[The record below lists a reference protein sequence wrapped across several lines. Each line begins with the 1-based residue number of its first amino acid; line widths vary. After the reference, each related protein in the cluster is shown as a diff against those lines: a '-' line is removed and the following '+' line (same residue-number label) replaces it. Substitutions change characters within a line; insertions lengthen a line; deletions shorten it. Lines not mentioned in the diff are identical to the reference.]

1 MRHSDGS
8 LQTPGSASPDVLHVL
23 PSEEVLFNDL
33 LLQYQGLGNT
43 AGGHI
48 ADVSKLV
55 HRSLHVKRIEVVG
68 VILVDQCLPDDLDG
82 GY

>member
-1 MRHSDGS
+1 M
-8 LQTPGSASPDVLHVL
+8 
-23 PSEEVLFNDL
+23 FNDL